1 MQNKL
6 SIKAIKTRAF
16 LPPCEDL
23 LSLIKESFST
33 LKLKEKSILVIASK
47 VVSIWQGRCLKIDSI
62 KNKDDLI
69 KKESEFYLEREKV
82 PKGYVMLTMKEN
94 LLIPT
99 AGIDES
105 NAKGHFILWPENPYK
120 AAKKIYHFIKRNYQ
134 LNDFGIIIADSHCTP
149 LRRGT
154 IGIAI
159 GYYGFYPLK
168 DYRGT
173 KDIFGRVMKITQSNL
188 ADSIAAA
195 AVCVMGEGA
204 ERTPLAIVEDVG
216 FVEFKEF
223 DPEKFNPLKIDR
235 DDDIYAPLLK
245 GIKWQKRGVIKKAL
259 IKRFLI

>member
-1 MQNKL
+1 MTMI
-6 SIKAIKTRAF
+6 IKAIKTRIF
-16 LPPCEDL
+16 LPPQDDL
-23 LSLIKESFST
+23 LSLIKESFLV
-33 LKLKEKSILVIASK
+33 LKLKEKSIFVIASK
-47 VVSIWQGRCLKIDSI
+47 VVSIWQGRCLKMDAI

-69 KKESEFYLEREKV
+69 KKEAELYLEREKV

-105 NAKGHFILWPENPYK
+105 NAKGHFILWPENPFK
-120 AAKKIYHFIKRNYQ
+120 AAKEIYHFIKKNYQ
-134 LNDFGIIIADSHCTP
+134 LNDFGIIIADSHSVP

-154 IGIAI
+154 IGMAI

-173 KDIFGRVMKITQSNL
+173 KDIFGREMKITQLNI
-188 ADSIAAA
+188 ADAIAVA
-195 AVCVMGEGA
+195 AVCVIGEGA

-223 DPEKFNPLKIDR
+223 DPEKFDPLKIDR
-235 DDDIYAPLLK
+235 NDDMYAPLLE
-245 GIKWQKRGVIKKAL
+245 GIKWQKGGNYLKP
-259 IKRFLI
+259 